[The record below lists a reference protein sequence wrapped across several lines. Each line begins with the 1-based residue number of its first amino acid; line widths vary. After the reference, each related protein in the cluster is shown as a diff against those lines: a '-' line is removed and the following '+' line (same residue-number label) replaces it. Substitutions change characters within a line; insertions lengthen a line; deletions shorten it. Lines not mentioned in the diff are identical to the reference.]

1 MNERDV
7 SPQRSLIISHSELG
21 SVKSEKDSEGT
32 QDPSSQ
38 VTSPTGSPPPPG
50 EKSRVTAEV
59 VPEDRGDLC
68 PLDCVPGKG
77 RMSPSVCGALPS
89 PAVAHVS
96 SSSPEIW
103 LVTLRWKLGPRGSEC
118 AWVTQA
124 GAVSSSGQGYHCPKF
139 LRAGSLPPVLLGPLS
154 LETGRLARG
163 HRKMPQSQ
171 DWITVSAYVQTFS
184 PLQKKKKKTTIAWVE
199 PTQCNV
205 PRVLYWAALG
215 RRITQTLCSAL
226 THTPLQGAAHGGP
239 WPQEDRLEQTSF
251 PRGQPCCTSASH
263 P

>member
-184 PLQKKKKKTTIAWVE
+184 PLQKKKKNHYCLGGANPV
-199 PTQCNV
+199 QC
-205 PRVLYWAALG
+205 PPCPVLGSPGTENHPNPL
-215 RRITQTLCSAL
+215 LSPHP
-226 THTPLQGAAHGGP
+226 HTPSGGSSWGALATGRQAGT
-239 WPQEDRLEQTSF
+239 DKF
-251 PRGQPCCTSASH
+251 P
-263 P
+263 

>member
-59 VPEDRGDLC
+59 VPKDRGDLC

-124 GAVSSSGQGYHCPKF
+124 GAVSSSGQGHYLLYCSVPCPWRRGGLQGGTGRC
-139 LRAGSLPPVLLGPLS
+139 LRARTGSRCLHMFKRLVLC
-154 LETGRLARG
+154 
-163 HRKMPQSQ
+163 
-171 DWITVSAYVQTFS
+171 
-184 PLQKKKKKTTIAWVE
+184 KKKKKTTIAWVE

-205 PRVLYWAALG
+205 PHVLYWAALG